1 MTTFEEHRHA
11 ESIQSP
17 VAVYRGPQDKI
28 EKDIE
33 NVSLEQANRQD
44 KDLHEKELGKL
55 EPNNDASRESIQV
68 PPPDLPNKN
77 ESLAVPGR
85 EEVIE
90 SEQARIERL
99 GRERPAKF
107 KSLGA
112 ELAFCYSIIASQFMA
127 VCIHLL
133 HSWRT
138 LGTNFPNNR

>member
-1 MTTFEEHRHA
+1 MTTFEQHRHV
-11 ESIQSP
+11 ESIQP
-17 VAVYRGPQDKI
+17 QVAVYHGPQDKV

-33 NVSLEQANRQD
+33 NVSLEQANRQG
-44 KDLHEKELGKL
+44 KDIHEKELEKL
-55 EPNNDASRESIQV
+55 ENNNDASRESIQV
-68 PPPDLPNKN
+68 PQSDPPDKN
-77 ESLAVPGR
+77 ENLPVPGE

-127 VCIHLL
+127 VCINVL
-133 HSWRT
+133 HCRRI
-138 LGTNFPNNR
+138 LETNSPNNR

>member
-1 MTTFEEHRHA
+1 MTTFEEHGHV
-11 ESIQSP
+11 ESIQP
-17 VAVYRGPQDKI
+17 QVTVNHGPRDKI
-28 EKDIE
+28 QKDIE

-44 KDLHEKELGKL
+44 KDSHEKELGEL
-55 EPNNDASRESIQV
+55 ENNNDASRESVQV
-68 PPPDLPNKN
+68 PLPDPPNKN
-77 ESLAVPGR
+77 EHLPAPGE

-127 VCIHLL
+127 VCINIPRCRRLL
-133 HSWRT
+133 E
-138 LGTNFPNNR
+138 TNFPNNR